1 LSITAG
7 ASELPSVMS
16 VGHTEHAMF
25 ARLVLTS
32 ELAGIEPR
40 QLQETINSE
49 SLASQIA
56 TLKEKYSGF
65 KIVVGVDR

>member
-1 LSITAG
+1 
-7 ASELPSVMS
+7 
-16 VGHTEHAMF
+16 
-25 ARLVLTS
+25 LVLTS